1 MIDFTSEFGIRV
13 NKRLLEDDVIW
24 LTTVSPN
31 GNPNPNP
38 VWFFWDGKT
47 IIVYSQPDSY
57 RVRNIKKN
65 PKVSLNLD
73 GADALGNNVM
83 IVSGEAALYPDYKK
97 VDLGYE
103 AKYKRYFPSISMT
116 VEELT
121 ASYSVEIRITPIKI
135 RG

>member
-97 VDLGYE
+97 VDPGYE

-116 VEELT
+116 VEELA

>member
-1 MIDFTSEFGIRV
+1 MIDFSSEFGIRV
-13 NKRLLEDDVIW
+13 NKRLIEEDVIW

-31 GNPNPNP
+31 GNPSPNP

-47 IIVYSQPDSY
+47 ITVYSRPGSY

-65 PKVSLNLD
+65 PKVSLNMD

-83 IVSGEAALYPDYKK
+83 IVNGVATLSPDYKK
-97 VDLGYE
+97 VVPGYE
-103 AKYKRYFPSISMT
+103 AKYNKYLPSIKLTM
-116 VEELT
+116 EELI

-135 RG
+135 RE